1 MKNKGLLVG
10 LIAIAIFVIGYFVWK
25 SSNNPVSKDKE
36 IIKIGAILP
45 LTGDLATYGQSGQ
58 EGMEIAL
65 DEFNKEFPNKVKLVL
80 EDDKGTVKDGISAI
94 NKLITND
101 KVQIIM
107 GSMSSGVTLGIA
119 PIVEKNKVVLVA
131 PTSTASEVTNAGD
144 FIFRICVS
152 DEYEGKAM
160 ADYVADSMKYD
171 KIGVVYI
178 NNDYGVG
185 LKNNFSKEM
194 SVKNKNIDF
203 EQGYDP
209 KITDFKTIVQKLK
222 DAKVDLLYIVAQKEQ
237 LNFFKAC
244 RELDYKPQ
252 FTGSTMIEDKELLGE
267 LQSFLKGT
275 KYTFRSYDPTSQ
287 QKVSSS
293 FVSKYKAKYNKTPD
307 FYAASVYDATR
318 LILHSVVKANNT
330 GNDLK
335 SFLYSVKNYEA
346 VTGIISF
353 DANGE
358 RVSGPAG

>member
-1 MKNKGLLVG
+1 MKKILIVILAFAFILSCKNDKTNKT
-10 LIAIAIFVIGYFVWK
+10 K
-25 SSNNPVSKDKE
+25 NE

-58 EGMEIAL
+58 EGMTIAL

-80 EDDKGTVKDGISAI
+80 EDDKGSVKDGISAV

-119 PIVEKNKVVLVA
+119 PVLEKNKIVLVA

-144 FIFRICVS
+144 YIFRVCVS

-160 ADYVADSMKYD
+160 ANYVSDSLKY
-171 KIGVVYI
+171 KNLGVVFI

-185 LKNNFSKEM
+185 LKNNFIKGITTN
-194 SVKNKNIDF
+194 NKTVDF

-209 KITDFKTIVQKLK
+209 KTTDFKTIIQKLK
-222 DAKVDLLYIVAQKEQ
+222 EAKVGLLYIVAQKEQ
-237 LNFFKAC
+237 LNFFKNC
-244 RELDYKPQ
+244 KELDYKPQ
-252 FTGSTMIEDKELLGE
+252 FIGSTMIEDKELLSE
-267 LQSFLKGT
+267 LQNFLKGT
-275 KYTFRSYDPTSQ
+275 KYTFRSYDSNSE
-287 QKVSSS
+287 KSVSSG

-318 LILHSVVKANNT
+318 VILYSINKAKNN

-335 SFLYSVKNYEA
+335 SYLYSIENYEA
-346 VTGIISF
+346 VTGVITF
-353 DANGE
+353 DKNGD
-358 RVSGPAG
+358 VSQGFTIKTIN

>member
-160 ADYVADSMKYD
+160 ATWGNA
-171 KIGVVYI
+171 
-178 NNDYGVG
+178 NDYKHF
-185 LKNNFSKEM
+185 LPR
-194 SVKNKNIDF
+194 IF
-203 EQGYDP
+203 ELTAELRTPYEIWIAFD
-209 KITDFKTIVQKLK
+209 KLTL
-222 DAKVDLLYIVAQKEQ
+222 AEFQNWAE
-237 LNFFKAC
+237 
-244 RELDYKPQ
+244 E
-252 FTGSTMIEDKELLGE
+252 E
-267 LQSFLKGT
+267 
-275 KYTFRSYDPTSQ
+275 
-287 QKVSSS
+287 QKVIRHQ
-293 FVSKYKAKYNKTPD
+293 VC
-307 FYAASVYDATR
+307 
-318 LILHSVVKANNT
+318 LICILPMQS
-330 GNDLK
+330 GGLLIYLII
-335 SFLYSVKNYEA
+335 FLML
-346 VTGIISF
+346 
-353 DANGE
+353 
-358 RVSGPAG
+358 